1 LERTKINDETRY
13 FTLEQ
18 ASAVVVAIRPLVSE
32 MLNLRQSIL
41 AKQPEVW
48 PVVAKAAGN
57 GGSKIAS
64 EIAQE
69 FHRLDAIVREIMAT
83 GVILKDIN
91 TGLFDFLSLLD
102 GREVY
107 LCWRYGEEQI
117 YFWHEIDAGFTGRQH
132 I

>member
-1 LERTKINDETRY
+1 MECMKIKSEAQY

-18 ASAVVVAIRPLVSE
+18 ANAVVVAIRPLVTE
-32 MLNLRQSIL
+32 MLDLRQSIL

-57 GGSKIAS
+57 GGSKVAS

-69 FHRLDAIVREIMAT
+69 FQKLDLIVREIMAT

-91 TGLFDFLSLLD
+91 TGLFDFLSLRD

-117 YFWHEIDAGFTGRQH
+117 IYWHEINAGFAGRQQ